1 MKRRKFCAGGLS
13 AFLGF
18 SIYNPNEAYS
28 ISKGYARCGVRDK
41 IEGIFEKKSKWGKNY
56 LSYHMRGRD
65 IRELGR
71 DVWDHEFRLAFDAW
85 SEITPLVF
93 EPTNHSNKADI
104 IIDVG
109 RRWREG
115 LGRRGG
121 ILAWAQLP
129 TKKDFDGQ
137 LLTKFDIAEKW
148 VVPEDYLN
156 GTVLRS
162 VAAHE
167 IGHLLGLD
175 HSSDENALMFPY
187 INNSLKPQEDDIQ
200 KIQELYGP
208 SICVNTDN

>member
-28 ISKGYARCGVRDK
+28 IYKGYARCGVRDK

>member
-18 SIYNPNEAYS
+18 SIYNAHKAYS
-28 ISKGYARCGVRDK
+28 ISRNYPRCGVKDK
-41 IEGIFEKKSKWGKNY
+41 IEGIFEKKAKWGKNN
-56 LSYHMRGRD
+56 LSYHMQKRD
-65 IRELGR
+65 TRELEK
-71 DVWDHEFRLAFDAW
+71 DVWDREFRLAFDAW

-93 EPTNHSNKADI
+93 EYTNHSNEADI
-104 IIDVG
+104 IISVG

-129 TKKDFDGQ
+129 NSQDFDGQ
-137 LLTKFDIAEKW
+137 LLTKFDMAEKW
-148 VVPEDYLN
+148 VTPEDYLQ
-156 GTVLRS
+156 GIVLRS